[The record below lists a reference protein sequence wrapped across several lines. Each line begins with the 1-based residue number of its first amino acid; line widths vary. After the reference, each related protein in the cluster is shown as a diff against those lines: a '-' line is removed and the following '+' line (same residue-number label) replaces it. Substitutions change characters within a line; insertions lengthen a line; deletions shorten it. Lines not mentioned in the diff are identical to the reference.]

1 MTGSGRGVW
10 RRVRCGSGRTKRATV
25 SWRAECRA
33 FLNGTLAEYWDEK
46 GVIVPVWAWTNLLAH
61 GSEEMIGESVLRPAR
76 PRRTGRS
83 WRIARS
89 YLAYRVL
96 EHTDAQFTLRDL
108 QASILIPLELEMAAL
123 PEVGRWTPRQWV
135 DTVDHAIRSQHS
147 PLEQ

>member
-1 MTGSGRGVW
+1 MRK
-10 RRVRCGSGRTKRATV
+10 RDDEVRDGILAR
-25 SWRAECRA
+25 ECRA
-33 FLNGTLAEYWDEK
+33 FLNGTLADYWDGS

-61 GSEEMIGESVLRPAR
+61 GSEEMIGESVLRASR
-76 PRRTGRS
+76 PRRTARS

-96 EHTDAQFTLRDL
+96 EHTDAEFTLRDL
-108 QASILIPLELEMAAL
+108 QASILVPLELEMAAL

>member
-1 MTGSGRGVW
+1 MRKWDNEPGDSILAR
-10 RRVRCGSGRTKRATV
+10 
-25 SWRAECRA
+25 ECRA
-33 FLNGTLAEYWDEK
+33 FLDGTLAEFWDEA
-46 GVIVPVWAWTNLLAH
+46 GIIVPVWAWTNLLAH
-61 GSEEMIGESVLRPAR
+61 GSEEMIGESVLRAAR
-76 PRRTGRS
+76 PRRAGRS

-96 EHTDAQFTLRDL
+96 EHSDARFTLRDL
-108 QASILIPLELEMAAL
+108 QASILVPLELEMAAL